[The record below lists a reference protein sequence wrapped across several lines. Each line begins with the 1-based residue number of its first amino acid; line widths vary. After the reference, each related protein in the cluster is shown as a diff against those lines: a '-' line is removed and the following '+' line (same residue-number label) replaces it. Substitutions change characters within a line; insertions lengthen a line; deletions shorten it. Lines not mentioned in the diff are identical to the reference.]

1 MLSENHD
8 SYTARLTHEFNTVKW
23 DNIEFLQIRYTDVPG
38 RFLASYILKDNDDC
52 MENLFTDGIGLDGS
66 SVSGFVDISESDL
79 ILLPDISTIRAIPPT
94 TTMPS
99 HSIAAVISDVYRG
112 FGQGRLSKDPRNVSQ
127 RMERYLGENGL
138 SCQIGSEVEC
148 FIFDDILF
156 DNNNDN
162 FGGGYEESNETHSH
176 EPKIISAEQYGTG
189 KYPIRK
195 KGGYNAP
202 PFQDSLR
209 EFRFEVAQILRKYY
223 SIKVTNLN
231 HEVASSGQIEINF
244 MHDTLTKTA
253 DNVQMYKDVVRNVA
267 KQYNKVANFMP
278 KPIYND
284 KNNRTRCINGAADH
298 DVSDNGSGMHTSVSL
313 WSYSSNGVMKKNNN
327 NIFYDENDSYAE
339 LSQVA
344 RYFIGGVLNHASSLA
359 ALVTPTVNSYHR
371 IIPGFEAPVYIAWA
385 RGNRS
390 AVIRVPVDQKNNFK
404 SKRIEFRAPDPSANP
419 YLAFP
424 AIVAAG
430 LDGIK
435 KKSDPGDPVN
445 ENIYK
450 MSDSK
455 RKGLGI
461 KSLPRSLGE
470 SLEVLKSD
478 SDYLDVCFD
487 NELIETYNMLKQQ
500 EIVQTENGKS
510 KAMQFMLYYDA

>member
-1 MLSENHD
+1 MLSEKPD
-8 SYTARLTHEFNTVKW
+8 SYTSRLTQGFNSVRW
-23 DNIEFLQIRYTDVPG
+23 EDIEFLQVRYTDVKG
-38 RFLASYILKDNDDC
+38 KFLANYILKDNNDC
-52 MENLFTDGIGLDGS
+52 IENLFKEGIGLDGS

-79 ILLPDISTIRAIPPT
+79 IILPDISTARMIPLPST
-94 TTMPS
+94 TLPS
-99 HSIAAVISDVYRG
+99 HDIATVISDVYRG
-112 FGQGRLSKDPRNVSQ
+112 FGQGRLSKDPRYVSQ
-127 RMERYLGENGL
+127 RMEGYLGENGL

-156 DNNNDN
+156 DSGDKV
-162 FGGGYEESNETHSH
+162 GSYSELNEAYSH

-209 EFRFEVAQILRKYY
+209 EFRFEVAQILKKYY
-223 SIKVTNLN
+223 CINVTNLN

-267 KQYNKVANFMP
+267 KQYNKIANFMP
-278 KPIYND
+278 KPIYDD
-284 KNNRTRCINGAADH
+284 KNNRTISYNSAIDH
-298 DVSDNGSGMHTSVSL
+298 EMGDNGSGMHTSVSL
-313 WSYSSNGVMKKNNN
+313 WSNTSNSMMKNDN

-339 LSQVA
+339 LSQIA
-344 RYFIGGVLNHASSLA
+344 RYFIGGILDHASSLA
-359 ALVTPTVNSYHR
+359 AMVTPTVNSYNR

-435 KKSDPGDPVN
+435 KKRDPGAPVN
-445 ENIYK
+445 DNIYK

-455 RKGLGI
+455 RRSLGI
-461 KSLPRSLGE
+461 KSLPCSLNE

-478 SDYLDVCFD
+478 LNYLDVCFD
-487 NELIETYNMLKQQ
+487 SELIETYDMLKQQ
-500 EIVQTENGKS
+500 EIVQIGSDKS